1 MVLSNNEVCAKMG
14 LFITT
19 TIFVTTFHNHIMTI
33 MTNFGVWNLGTEY
46 GPFCAYRVLLCICIL
61 YPIYQVDIL
70 HFKLLE
76 NWISN

>member
-1 MVLSNNEVCAKMG
+1 MEVCAKVG
-14 LFITT
+14 LIFIT
-19 TIFVTTFHNHIMTI
+19 TIFVITFYNHIMTS
-33 MTNFGVWNLGTEY
+33 FGVWNLGTEY

-76 NWISN
+76 NWISNS